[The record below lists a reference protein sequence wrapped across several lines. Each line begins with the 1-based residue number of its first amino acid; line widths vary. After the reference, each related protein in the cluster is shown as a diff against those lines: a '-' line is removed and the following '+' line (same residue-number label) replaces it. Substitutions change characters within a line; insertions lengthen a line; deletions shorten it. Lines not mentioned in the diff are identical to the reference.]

1 MPTTT
6 MGCKDA
12 NLSEKSMYHDFGD
25 NMVVAVLQKEWVKN
39 TYKTQ
44 GFHKTFILQ
53 NHNFYIYIAG
63 KNLDTNVGARKHER
77 ICFRHIHSTFKHSQY
92 SLLQI
97 RQNHFIVIWKWLR
110 VPPHGPQVVEKILK
124 EIPRII
130 KMLTTSCLRSSSL
143 EWHGFTIRWTDV
155 EIQPYYQLS
164 GCWLN
169 LYIRNYT
176 FAMIWVITW
185 FWEKCSGR
193 RSHCRWVWQNPLS
206 AMITTMLKIRS
217 PRYEFIR

>member
-77 ICFRHIHSTFKHSQY
+77 ICFSSHS
-92 SLLQI
+92 
-97 RQNHFIVIWKWLR
+97 
-110 VPPHGPQVVEKILK
+110 
-124 EIPRII
+124 
-130 KMLTTSCLRSSSL
+130 
-143 EWHGFTIRWTDV
+143 
-155 EIQPYYQLS
+155 
-164 GCWLN
+164 
-169 LYIRNYT
+169 
-176 FAMIWVITW
+176 
-185 FWEKCSGR
+185 
-193 RSHCRWVWQNPLS
+193 
-206 AMITTMLKIRS
+206 
-217 PRYEFIR
+217 